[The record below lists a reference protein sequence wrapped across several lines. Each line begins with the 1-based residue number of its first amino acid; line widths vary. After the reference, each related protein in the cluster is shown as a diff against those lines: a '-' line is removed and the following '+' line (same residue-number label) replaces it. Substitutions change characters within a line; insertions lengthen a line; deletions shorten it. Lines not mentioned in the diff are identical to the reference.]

1 MQKNTIKHVKEIN
14 KTVQDLK
21 VQIEAKKKTQ
31 TEGILEM
38 ENLGKRTGFTNT
50 SITNRIQEMEE
61 RISGIEDTLEDSD
74 TSVKENVKYK
84 KFLTQNNQKIWD
96 TMQKP
101 NQRTI
106 RIKEREDSQLQD
118 PESIIEEHFLDLKKE
133 MLINI

>member
-1 MQKNTIKHVKEIN
+1 MN
-14 KTVQDLK
+14 KTIQNLK
-21 VQIEAKKKTQ
+21 VGVEAIKKTQ

-38 ENLGKRTGFTNT
+38 ENIGKRTGFTNT

-118 PESIIEEHFLDLKKE
+118 PESIIEEHFLDLNK
-133 MLINI
+133 